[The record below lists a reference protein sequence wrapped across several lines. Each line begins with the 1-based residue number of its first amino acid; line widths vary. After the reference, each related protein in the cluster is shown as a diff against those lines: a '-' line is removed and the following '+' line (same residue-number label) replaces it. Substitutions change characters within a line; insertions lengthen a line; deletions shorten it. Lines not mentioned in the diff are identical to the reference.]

1 MSNPSSTNA
10 VMIGAMVA
18 VLVIGAFL
26 LGMSGA
32 LEPDSPAEKLG
43 KSLESAAGEVSEG
56 LKKLED
62 GAKEQTGN

>member
-32 LEPDSPAEKLG
+32 LEPDTPAEELG
-43 KSLESAAGEVSEG
+43 QSLESAAGEVSKG
-56 LKKLED
+56 LQKLEE
-62 GAKEQTGN
+62 GVKESTGN

>member
-10 VMIGAMVA
+10 VMIGALVA
-18 VLVIGAFL
+18 ILVVGAFL

-32 LEPDSPAEKLG
+32 LEPDTPAEKLG

-56 LKKLED
+56 LKKLEE
-62 GAKEQTGN
+62 GVKEPAGN